1 MAIRKGRAAM
11 TGLWDGMPEWLNDN
25 YPTTIDS
32 HRTEGLPLV
41 SPLPTSPTVADLIRF
56 GADAFERAGLAY
68 GHGTENPSDDAAALV
83 FHALDLD
90 HEKAAE
96 AYESRPDAAGVKR
109 VLDLFSERVSRRV
122 PAAYLMRR
130 MWFAGLEFEV
140 DERVIVPRSPFAE
153 LIHAGF
159 RPWIDPGRVRRILDI
174 GTGSGCIAIACA
186 LAFPEARVDAVDLS
200 PEALSVA
207 RRNVA
212 RHGVGDRVRLLQGD
226 VFEPVGGARYDLIVS
241 NPPYVS
247 DAEMDALPVE
257 YRHEP
262 DLALRAGH
270 DGLDVAR
277 RILAGAAAHLEP
289 WGALFVEVGDSDER
303 LEEAF
308 PRLPFTWLEFEHGG
322 GGVFMLRA
330 AEL

>member
-1 MAIRKGRAAM
+1 M
-11 TGLWDGMPEWLNDN
+11 
-25 YPTTIDS
+25 
-32 HRTEGLPLV
+32 TEGRPFI
-41 SPLPTSPTVADLIRF
+41 STPPADPTVAELIRF
-56 GADAFERAGLAY
+56 GADEFERAGLAY
-68 GHGTENPSDDAAALV
+68 GHGTDNPVDEAAALV

-90 HEKAAE
+90 HAKAAE
-96 AYESRPDAAGVKR
+96 AYESKPGAEGSRR
-109 VLDLFSERVSRRV
+109 VLELLAERVSRRV

-153 LIHAGF
+153 LVHAGF
-159 RPWIDPGRVRRILDI
+159 RPWIDPERVRRVLDV

-186 LAFPEARVDAVDLS
+186 LTFPEARVDAVDVS
-200 PEALSVA
+200 PDALEVA
-207 RRNVA
+207 ARNVA
-212 RHGVGDRVRLLQGD
+212 RHGAGDRLRLLQGD
-226 VFEPVGGARYDLIVS
+226 VFEPVGAARYDLIVS

-262 DLALRAGH
+262 DLALRAGR
-270 DGLDVAR
+270 DGLDVVR

-303 LEEAF
+303 LQEAF

-330 AEL
+330 SEL

>member
-1 MAIRKGRAAM
+1 M
-11 TGLWDGMPEWLNDN
+11 
-25 YPTTIDS
+25 
-32 HRTEGLPLV
+32 TEGRPFI
-41 SPLPTSPTVADLIRF
+41 STPPADPTVAELIRF
-56 GADAFERAGLAY
+56 GADEFERAGLAY
-68 GHGTENPSDDAAALV
+68 GHGTDNPVDEAAALV

-90 HEKAAE
+90 HAKAAE
-96 AYESRPDAAGVKR
+96 AYESKPGAEGSRR
-109 VLDLFSERVSRRV
+109 VLELLAERVSRRV

-153 LIHAGF
+153 LVHAGF
-159 RPWIDPGRVRRILDI
+159 RPWIDPERVRRVLDV

-186 LAFPEARVDAVDLS
+186 LAFPEARVDAVDVS
-200 PEALSVA
+200 PDALEVA
-207 RRNVA
+207 ARNVA
-212 RHGVGDRVRLLQGD
+212 RHGVGDRLRLLQGD
-226 VFEPVGGARYDLIVS
+226 VFEPVGAARYDLIVS

-262 DLALRAGH
+262 DLALRAGR
-270 DGLDVAR
+270 DGLDVVR

-303 LEEAF
+303 LQEAF

-330 AEL
+330 SEL